1 MKKELLLSKPK
12 INDNLQ
18 IKHEDVKRNLESS
31 SNNRTISKQDKFRT
45 NMNQIQSKNN
55 KNMLIANGFNYK
67 IFAKEEMQFN
77 KSAEKIP
84 KIKQKSQDNSFA
96 FNKTMYNKNQ
106 TQFSRNIIDQIQQ
119 KVNLSLENNKAN
131 MNDNKKNRRVF
142 GGSISNKMNKAKKIA
157 IFNSSGEY
165 VRPPNLIN
173 TQNNIIIISNN
184 QSKYLR
190 NRDVNRKIKEVQN
203 IGMLMNQSK
212 RKKKS
217 EVQDYLKAPYLK
229 LPGTNS
235 MFEESLIYSS
245 SRKQMRSDS
254 KRKSGQRIG
263 KY

>member
-1 MKKELLLSKPK
+1 
-12 INDNLQ
+12 
-18 IKHEDVKRNLESS
+18 
-31 SNNRTISKQDKFRT
+31 
-45 NMNQIQSKNN
+45 
-55 KNMLIANGFNYK
+55 
-67 IFAKEEMQFN
+67 
-77 KSAEKIP
+77 
-84 KIKQKSQDNSFA
+84 
-96 FNKTMYNKNQ
+96 MYNKNQ
-106 TQFSRNIIDQIQQ
+106 TQFSRNIIDQIQE

-165 VRPPNLIN
+165 IRPPNLIN

-190 NRDVNRKIKEVQN
+190 NRDVNRKIKDVQN